1 MIQRVRDQPVVE
13 AGALEGFG
21 AIFNAGL
28 VHHDD
33 KYHLFARAIRSGYRR
48 NEGVGPKF
56 LDYVSDVLV
65 FESVDGVDYS
75 FSYVLA
81 KAGTLGVDC
90 FEDPRVQLVTD
101 HTGSH
106 FIMTYTNLP
115 EPLGDHPWR
124 IGAHVLDYRGGR
136 FHVLEESGILLGP
149 DGMKNKD
156 AVVFNLADGRVAMIH
171 RLYPDIQIAVFDDL
185 NHLWHA
191 DVEYWDNHVA
201 TLEQHVIIR
210 PRPGALGVGAGAP
223 LVATAAGLLMF
234 FHERREDGVYT
245 ARVALLDA
253 TTGAVIGML
262 DDELLEP
269 ELPWECIGDVD
280 NVVFVQGAHRR
291 DDGTIYLVYGAADRH
306 VGAAVVNEAALLA
319 RLLSPVAALV

>member
-1 MIQRVRDQPVVE
+1 MIQRVHDQPVVE

-28 VHHDD
+28 VFHDD
-33 KYHLFARAIRSGYRR
+33 TYHLFARAIRSGYSR
-48 NEGVGPKF
+48 NPGAGPKF
-56 LDYVSDVLV
+56 LDYISDVVV
-65 FESVDGVDYS
+65 FESKDGIDYT
-75 FSYVLA
+75 FAYVLA
-81 KAGTLGVDC
+81 RAGTLGVDC
-90 FEDPRVQLVTD
+90 FEDPRVQLVHD

-115 EPLGDHPWR
+115 EPLDDNPWR

-136 FHVLEESGILLGP
+136 FHVIEESGILLGP
-149 DGMKNKD
+149 DGTKNKD

-171 RLYPDIQIAVFDDL
+171 RLHPDIQIAVFDDL

-191 DVEYWDNHVA
+191 DAAYWDDHVA
-201 TLEQHVIIR
+201 TLEDHVIIR
-210 PRPGALGVGAGAP
+210 PRLGALGVGAGAP
-223 LVATAAGLLMF
+223 MVTTDAGLLMF
-234 FHERREDGVYT
+234 FHERRADGVYT

-253 TTGAVIGML
+253 DTGRVISVMEE
-262 DDELLEP
+262 ELLEP

-306 VGAAVVNEAALLA
+306 VGAAIVDEAALLE
-319 RLLSPVAALV
+319 RLTVPVGSLV

>member
-1 MIQRVRDQPVVE
+1 MIQRVHDQPVVE

-28 VHHDD
+28 VYHDD
-33 KYHLFARAIRSGYRR
+33 TYHLFARAIRSGYTR
-48 NEGVGPKF
+48 NDGPGPKF
-56 LDYVSDVLV
+56 LDYISDVVV
-65 FESVDGVDYS
+65 FESKDGLDYT
-75 FSYVLA
+75 FAYVLA
-81 KAGTLGVDC
+81 RAGTLGVDC

-115 EPLGDHPWR
+115 EPLGDNPWR

-136 FHVLEESGILLGP
+136 FHVNEDSGILLGP

-156 AVVFNLADGRVAMIH
+156 AVVFNLTDGRVAMIH
-171 RLYPDIQIAVFDDL
+171 RLHPDIQIAVFDDL

-191 DVEYWDNHVA
+191 DDAYWDDHVA
-201 TLEQHVIIR
+201 TLEDHVIIR
-210 PRPGALGVGAGAP
+210 PRLGALGVGAGAP
-223 LVATAAGLLMF
+223 MVATHAGLLMF
-234 FHERREDGVYT
+234 FHERRADGVYT
-245 ARVALLDA
+245 ARVALLDSN
-253 TTGAVIGML
+253 TGRVISIME
-262 DDELLEP
+262 DELLEP

-306 VGAAVVNEAALLA
+306 VGAVVVDEIALLE
-319 RLLSPVAALV
+319 RLTATAGSLV